1 MVGEGIETVLSVTT
15 ALPGSAGIA
24 TLSSS
29 VMAGIAIPDSIG
41 RVLIA
46 VDRDKAGYPAALTL
60 ETRLREE
67 DRPVRLILPQRNDFN
82 DDLMALGAAGLRE
95 HIQAQLSAPA
105 LQLADQLPAKPHP
118 APRRAGRARVAALP
132 VPPRLSSGTSRFR
145 LVAPEEVDRKE
156 LAKTI
161 HFEKAPDPQ
170 QVRRCARAW
179 ADIALVAARQTRIRK
194 VLVLADTWLVAP
206 LERELRARDLIPVYP
221 HILTRK
227 IETASGPRW
236 ERKLTG
242 IVPSLTD

>member
-1 MVGEGIETVLSVTT
+1 
-15 ALPGSAGIA
+15 
-24 TLSSS
+24 
-29 VMAGIAIPDSIG
+29 MAGIAIPETIG

-67 DRPVRLILPQRNDFN
+67 GRPVRLILPQRNDFN

-105 LQLADQLPAKPHP
+105 LQLADQLPANPP
-118 APRRAGRARVAALP
+118 PPPDEPNAPEALLYLS
-132 VPPRLSSGTSRFR
+132 RHELSSGTSKFR
-145 LVAPEEVDRKE
+145 LVMPEEVDRKE
-156 LAKTI
+156 LEKAI

-194 VLVLADTWLVAP
+194 VLVLADAWLVPP
-206 LERELRARDLIPVYP
+206 LERELRARNLIPVYP
-221 HILTRK
+221 HILARK
-227 IETASGPRW
+227 IETASGPQW